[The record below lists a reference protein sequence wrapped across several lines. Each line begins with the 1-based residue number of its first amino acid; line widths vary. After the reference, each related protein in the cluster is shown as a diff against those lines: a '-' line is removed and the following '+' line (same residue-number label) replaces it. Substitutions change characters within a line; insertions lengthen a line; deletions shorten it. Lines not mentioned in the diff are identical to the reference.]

1 MIKKI
6 LIITL
11 IFVYGCS
18 SSINE
23 EKIKSEIQ
31 KKKDNIVSLQSE
43 IRGLEKQLTNNGM
56 GDTENKIFISVK
68 KINSEAFEHYY
79 NVNGVVEAVNEAY
92 ISPEIGGTIKI
103 IKITEGQRVK
113 KNDLLAVL
121 NSGVLESTISELKNS
136 LELAKTLF
144 NKRAG
149 LWDKKIGSEIQY
161 LEAKNQKESLEKKIK
176 TLNEQLGMTIVRAPF
191 NGIIDNIDKKR
202 GELAVPGL
210 PIMQIV
216 DISKV
221 YIKADVS
228 ESYLSKIKIDDET
241 TITFPSYPG
250 MLRKGKILR
259 VGTVINPQNRTF
271 EVTVLIENYNELL
284 KPNIVAVIELRDFY
298 NVKAM
303 IVPSIIVKNDNS
315 GSYLYRIKNT
325 ENGLVSEKVYV
336 KPGMVNKD
344 MIMIKSGIEFGDE
357 VIMKGYNFV
366 KNGSLVKIAGIPEE
380 AGNNE

>member
-1 MIKKI
+1 MNPE
-6 LIITL
+6 
-11 IFVYGCS
+11 S
-18 SSINE
+18 
-23 EKIKSEIQ
+23 
-31 KKKDNIVSLQSE
+31 
-43 IRGLEKQLTNNGM
+43 
-56 GDTENKIFISVK
+56 
-68 KINSEAFEHYY
+68 FEHYY

-113 KNDLLAVL
+113 ENDLLAVL

-136 LELAKTLF
+136 LELAKTIF

-210 PIMQIV
+210 PMMQIV

-228 ESYLSKIKIDDET
+228 ESYLSKINVDDET

-271 EVTVLIENYNELL
+271 KVTILIENSNELL
-284 KPNIVAVIELRDFY
+284 KPNIVAIIELRDFY
-298 NVKAM
+298 NKKAM

-315 GSYLYRIKNT
+315 GSYLYRLKNT
-325 ENGLVSEKVYV
+325 ENGLVAEKVYV
-336 KPGMVNKD
+336 KTGMVNRD

-357 VIMKGYNFV
+357 IIMKGYNFV